1 MLRFIY
7 TFLIVLLFSSVA
19 LAEKADSCLY
29 VQVDLANRWIW
40 RATPYSDSPVI
51 QLSIGYANRKM
62 SASIWGSCAF
72 ESKAYS
78 EIDFTFEYQLTK
90 KFRLC
95 LIDYFTTSDVSGS
108 EHKFFNFNE
117 GKSSHMLDLYA
128 YHKPFK
134 RTPVTLLYSIWIW
147 GPDRD
152 KITQKQNY
160 STYFEAKYTKTYKN
174 FEAYT
179 FAGMTPWKSFYASKA
194 AVVNMGVGLNKAI
207 TLGERLK
214 IPAKIEFALNP
225 YTQNA
230 YINAIISLK

>member
-1 MLRFIY
+1 MNRFLSTIL
-7 TFLIVLLFSSVA
+7 FIILFSSVL
-19 LAEKADSCLY
+19 LAEKADSCFY

-51 QLSIGYANRKM
+51 QPSIGYANQKM
-62 SASIWGSCAF
+62 SASIWASYAF

-95 LIDYFTTSDVSGS
+95 LIDYFTTSDVTGS

-117 GKSSHMLDLYA
+117 DKSSHMLDLYA
-128 YHKPFK
+128 YHKPFN
-134 RTPVTLLYSIWIW
+134 RVPITLLYSIWIW
-147 GPDRD
+147 GPDLD
-152 KITQKQNY
+152 KITQKQYY
-160 STYFEAKYTKTYKN
+160 SAYFEAKYTKTYKTL
-174 FEAYT
+174 EAYA
-179 FAGMTPWKSFYASKA
+179 FAGMTPWEGFYASKA
-194 AVVNMGVGLNKAI
+194 ALVNLGVGLNKAI
-207 TLGERLK
+207 TLGEKLR

-225 YTQNA
+225 YTQKA